1 MKTLIYSTAAFLI
14 ALGNLIADQS
24 STNEVRRSCCLAAI
38 APEKP
43 LTDKSVFQI
52 DSSWTNDDSQSVRLS
67 SLRGRPQL
75 VVMFFASCQ
84 MTCPLIVSQV
94 KQLEASLPAESR
106 GKVGFT
112 LVSFDSTRDTPAAL
126 KEYRAAHSLSAANW
140 TLLAG
145 SADGVL
151 DLAAV
156 LGVKF
161 KQDAQG
167 QFSHSNLITLLN
179 ADGEIVQ
186 QFAGLNPNR
195 DQLKAEIE
203 KLTKD

>member
-1 MKTLIYSTAAFLI
+1 L
-14 ALGNLIADQS
+14 
-24 STNEVRRSCCLAAI
+24 
-38 APEKP
+38 
-43 LTDKSVFQI
+43 
-52 DSSWTNDDSQSVRLS
+52 
-67 SLRGRPQL
+67 
-75 VVMFFASCQ
+75 
-84 MTCPLIVSQV
+84 
-94 KQLEASLPAESR
+94 
-106 GKVGFT
+106 
-112 LVSFDSTRDTPAAL
+112 
-126 KEYRAAHSLSAANW
+126 
-140 TLLAG
+140 G

-167 QFSHSNLITLLN
+167 QYSHSNLITLLN

>member
-1 MKTLIYSTAAFLI
+1 MKTLIYSTAAFLL
-14 ALGNLIADQS
+14 ALGNLIADQP
-24 STNEVRRSCCLAAI
+24 STNEVRRSCCLTAI
-38 APEKP
+38 ASDKP
-43 LTDKSVFQI
+43 LTDKSLYQI
-52 DSSWTNDDSQSVRLS
+52 DCSWTNDDSQSVRLS
-67 SLRGRPQL
+67 SLRGRPQV

-94 KQLEASLPAESR
+94 KQLETALPAELRS
-106 GKVGFT
+106 KVGFT
-112 LVSFDSTRDTPAAL
+112 LVSFDSRHDTAVTL
-126 KEYRAAHSLSAANW
+126 KEYRAAHSLSANW
-140 TLLAG
+140 TLLTG